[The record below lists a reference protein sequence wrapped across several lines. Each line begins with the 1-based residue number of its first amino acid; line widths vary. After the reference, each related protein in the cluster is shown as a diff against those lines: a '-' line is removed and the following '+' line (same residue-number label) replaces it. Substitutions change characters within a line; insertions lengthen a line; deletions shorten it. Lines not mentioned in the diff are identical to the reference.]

1 MILLEAIVSYISD
14 CLYVIRS
21 FLTHLMSYKLK
32 GKTMMIATISPES
45 QHTDESVSTCHFAQR
60 VALVKNSASIN
71 EEVKPALVIQRLK
84 AEVRRLREE
93 VEFLSGKN
101 DDDDD
106 SSCDGNEEKQRGGST
121 LSQDQMNELTESIQ
135 RYVRDGDES
144 SQLDFC
150 GGITLP
156 KIRTLCSVFKSMLL
170 ESKDKT
176 TAQEDRGCS
185 SSDSS
190 DEESTSS
197 EKENK
202 RNPLPIGAT
211 IRGSAKKE
219 RRHQAQKHQRVDS
232 VCGVAICRDKR
243 VIDEPN
249 TAFNWFKERHSSAAT
264 TEKTKNSLKM
274 KYTEV
279 CVVYM
284 VAVYLSECVL
294 FAKFIVAHRHSIIAR
309 QRMLERVS
317 TRSDQG

>member
-1 MILLEAIVSYISD
+1 MYI
-14 CLYVIRS
+14 RP
-21 FLTHLMSYKLK
+21 FLHLMSYKLK

-71 EEVKPALVIQRLK
+71 EEVEPALVIQRLK

-106 SSCDGNEEKQRGGST
+106 SSCDGNEEKQRGGPS
-121 LSQDQMNELTESIQ
+121 LSQDQINELTDSIQ
-135 RYVRDGDES
+135 RYVQDGDAS

-156 KIRTLCSVFKSMLL
+156 KIRTVCQVFKSMLL
-170 ESKDKT
+170 ESKDRT
-176 TAQEDRGCS
+176 EVADDRGS

-190 DEESTSS
+190 DEESSSLS
-197 EKENK
+197 EKEN
-202 RNPLPIGAT
+202 RRHPLPIGAT

-219 RRHQAQKHQRVDS
+219 HRHQAQKHQRVDS

-249 TAFNWFKERHSSAAT
+249 TAFNWFKERHPSAAT

-279 CVVYM
+279 CVVY
-284 VAVYLSECVL
+284 
-294 FAKFIVAHRHSIIAR
+294 IVALYLVHVYASFIY
-309 QRMLERVS
+309 
-317 TRSDQG
+317 

>member
-1 MILLEAIVSYISD
+1 
-14 CLYVIRS
+14 
-21 FLTHLMSYKLK
+21 
-32 GKTMMIATISPES
+32 MMIATISPES

-71 EEVKPALVIQRLK
+71 EEVEPALVIQRLK

-106 SSCDGNEEKQRGGST
+106 SSCDGNEEKHRGGST
-121 LSQDQMNELTESIQ
+121 LSQDQINELTDSIQ
-135 RYVRDGDES
+135 RYIQDGDES

-150 GGITLP
+150 GGISLP
-156 KIRTLCSVFKSMLL
+156 KIRTVCSVFKSMLL
-170 ESKDKT
+170 ESKDRT
-176 TAQEDRGCS
+176 EVSDDGGS

-190 DEESTSS
+190 DEESSSS

-211 IRGSAKKE
+211 IKGSAKKE

-243 VIDEPN
+243 VIDDPN
-249 TAFNWFKERHSSAAT
+249 TAFNWFKERHPSAAT
-264 TEKTKNSLKM
+264 TEKTKDLLKM

-279 CVVYM
+279 CVCRVHYIRM
-284 VAVYLSECVL
+284 IVS
-294 FAKFIVAHRHSIIAR
+294 FAKFFALSPGKECWQEYR
-309 QRMLERVS
+309 
-317 TRSDQG
+317 

>member
-1 MILLEAIVSYISD
+1 
-14 CLYVIRS
+14 
-21 FLTHLMSYKLK
+21 
-32 GKTMMIATISPES
+32 MMIATISPES
-45 QHTDESVSTCHFAQR
+45 HHTDESVSTCHFAQR

-71 EEVKPALVIQRLK
+71 EEVEPALVIQRLK

-106 SSCDGNEEKQRGGST
+106 SSSDGNEEKQRDGST
-121 LSQDQMNELTESIQ
+121 LSQDQINELTESIQ
-135 RYVRDGDES
+135 RYVQDGNES

-156 KIRTLCSVFKSMLL
+156 RIRTVCSVFKSMLL
-170 ESKDKT
+170 VSKDKT
-176 TAQEDRGCS
+176 AVADDRGS
-185 SSDSS
+185 SSSS
-190 DEESTSS
+190 VSDDEESTSS

-211 IRGSAKKE
+211 IKGSAKKE

-249 TAFNWFKERHSSAAT
+249 TAFNWFKERHPSAAT

-279 CVVYM
+279 CV
-284 VAVYLSECVL
+284 LSCSL
-294 FAKFIVAHRHSIIAR
+294 HSYDCFIC
-309 QRMLERVS
+309 
-317 TRSDQG
+317 